1 LNWCTQFLRS
11 EHLAHAAPDMLS
23 MEEPVT
29 LQTTLLGKMI
39 VVNGVL
45 HRVYEEALASLEQAP
60 SGSEARASLVKAE
73 KHIEAL
79 NRILRDELALVL
91 REKHRDE
98 INDPD

>member
-1 LNWCTQFLRS
+1 MRRPSHHFER
-11 EHLAHAAPDMLS
+11 
-23 MEEPVT
+23 
-29 LQTTLLGKMI
+29 
-39 VVNGVL
+39 
-45 HRVYEEALASLEQAP
+45 AP
-60 SGSEARASLVKAE
+60 SGSEARDSLVKAE